1 MAGNE
6 RRACPYADADE
17 FRAALAE
24 SGSASQLAKDLSASY
39 ATIQRWAQRFGVDL
53 LAEYQNKNAEQARQ
67 NRRGRDRADSP
78 AGPFGWL
85 LDALR
90 ECGDDA
96 TVEEIA
102 DAADCSP
109 RRVREALPLARE
121 AGYRIPDT
129 GDPER
134 VVLDRVSPAP
144 TEERHTAALRLF
156 DGDKI
161 RFGVISD
168 THLGSAEC
176 HLADLHAAY
185 DLMVEEGIETI
196 YHPGDLVAGIGVYRH
211 QHRDLAPHAHTFDEQ
226 VEYAAAEYPYRPGVQ
241 TYIIS
246 GNHDVEGEFGK
257 LGADACLAVANR
269 REDLTHCGVYSAWF
283 EIENGARIH
292 VLHPMGGASY
302 ATSYRLQKMAESYP
316 GGAKPN
322 LLIAGHWHRSGFF
335 WARGIALMHAGTFE
349 GSTNLAVRLGL
360 GEAHVGCWIV
370 EATIADDST
379 LTRLRPEWVPF
390 YNGRR
395 A

>member
-1 MAGNE
+1 MTPP
-6 RRACPYADADE
+6 CPYQTREELIADLT
-17 FRAALAE
+17 AAGGVNSLKSRLHVSDQTLRTWAKSLNIDFAE
-24 SGSASQLAKDLSASY
+24 EARKRHLAKSN
-39 ATIQRWAQRFGVDL
+39 T
-53 LAEYQNKNAEQARQ
+53 
-67 NRRGRDRADSP
+67 RRSKRNDV
-78 AGPFGWL
+78 GPFAWL
-85 LDALR
+85 NDALR
-90 ECGDDA
+90 ACGDDA
-96 TVEEIA
+96 SVEQIA
-102 DAADCSP
+102 DAADVSP
-109 RRVREALPLARE
+109 RRVRDAIPLARE
-121 AGYRIPDT
+121 AGLRIPDLDDT
-129 GDPER
+129 DR
-134 VVLDRVSPAP
+134 VVLDRVTPAP
-144 TEERHTAALRLF
+144 TDQRHKASLRLF

-161 RFGVISD
+161 RFGIVSD

-185 DLMVEEGIETI
+185 DLMADEGISTI

-226 VEYAAAEYPYRPGVQ
+226 VDFAVREYPYRQGIQ
-241 TYIIS
+241 TFIIS

-257 LGADACLAVANR
+257 LGADACLAVANQ

-292 VLHPMGGASY
+292 MLHPMGGASY
-302 ATSYRLQKMAESYP
+302 ATSYRLQKMAESYAP
-316 GGAKPN
+316 GAKPN

-335 WARGIALMHAGTFE
+335 WARSIGLMHAGTFE

-370 EATIADDST
+370 EATLAEDGT
-379 LTRLRPEWVPF
+379 LTRLRPEWIPF

>member
-1 MAGNE
+1 MSNE
-6 RRACPYADADE
+6 QRACPWETAE
-17 FRAALAE
+17 ELRAAITFA
-24 SGSASQLAKDLSASY
+24 GSATRLAAELGASPH
-39 ATIQRWAQRFGVDL
+39 TIARWAKRLGVDL
-53 LAEYQNKNAEQARQ
+53 REEA
-67 NRRGRDRADSP
+67 NRRMAQQVRQKPDTTD
-78 AGPFGWL
+78 AGTQFGWL
-85 LDALR
+85 IDAIKQ
-90 ECGDDA
+90 CGDDA
-96 TVEEIA
+96 SVEEIA

-109 RRVREALPLARE
+109 RRVRDALPLARE
-121 AGYRIPDT
+121 AGFRLPDV
-129 GDPER
+129 GDDR
-134 VVLDRVSPAP
+134 VVLDRVSPVP
-144 TEERHTAALRLF
+144 TDQRHRASLRLF
-156 DGDKI
+156 DGDRI
-161 RFGVISD
+161 RFGVVSD

-185 DLMVEEGIETI
+185 DLMVEEGIDTI

-226 VEYAAAEYPYRPGVQ
+226 VEYAVREYPKRHGIQ

-257 LGADACLAVANR
+257 LGADACLAVANQR
-269 REDLTHCGVYSAWF
+269 DDMTHCGVYSAWF
-283 EIENGARIH
+283 DIENGARIH
-292 VLHPMGGASY
+292 MLHPMGGASY

-322 LLIAGHWHRSGFF
+322 LLLAGHWHRSGFF

-370 EATIADDST
+370 EATLADDGT
-379 LTRLRPEWVPF
+379 LTRLRPEWIPF